1 MYKTFSNGDKGT
13 IFPDLKQKKSGGGG
27 ELGCREDKIGGNESF
42 CFVSVKIRFGF
53 KRKCRNWNQLD
64 GHVFGRIDADFE
76 KENVVLDKVTLLEHF
91 VRDEARESESESV
104 GLARRP
110 LKVLPRR
117 IGNETLDDV
126 TRL

>member
-1 MYKTFSNGDKGT
+1 MVFK
-13 IFPDLKQKKSGGGG
+13 IKKV
-27 ELGCREDKIGGNESF
+27 EIEI
-42 CFVSVKIRFGF
+42 
-53 KRKCRNWNQLD
+53 QLD
-64 GHVFGRIDADFE
+64 GHVFGRIDADFK